1 MKNPVIYRVIN
12 KSNNVVEQFRRAVDV
27 AHKVV
32 QNPHSYLIIKSQAE
46 QHQLIADIAQELT
59 VKELTLWL
67 DHAII
72 HSH

>member
-1 MKNPVIYRVIN
+1 MKDLVIYRVIN
-12 KSNNVVEQFRRAVDV
+12 KSNNVVEQFRRAEDV
-27 AHKVV
+27 AHRVI
-32 QNPHSYLIIKSQAE
+32 QNPRSYLIIKSQAE